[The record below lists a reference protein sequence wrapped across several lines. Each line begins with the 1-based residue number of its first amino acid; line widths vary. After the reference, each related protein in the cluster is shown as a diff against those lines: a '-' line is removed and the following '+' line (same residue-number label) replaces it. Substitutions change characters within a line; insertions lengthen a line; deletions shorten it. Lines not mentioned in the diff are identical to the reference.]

1 MVRFFLI
8 LDSNSC
14 IIVCGT
20 NGMVK
25 DHLIPILKD
34 MNYPDENILT
44 F

>member
-1 MVRFFLI
+1 MVRFNN
-8 LDSNSC
+8 LDKNSC

-25 DHLIPILKD
+25 DHIIPILKD
-34 MNYPDENILT
+34 MNYPEENILT